1 MLLKETVGEPE
12 KEPELVL
19 LPEPLGDSLDEAE
32 EDTDSVFDMEGE
44 GV

>member
-1 MLLKETVGEPE
+1 MPLKEGEGVPE

-19 LPEPLGDSLDEAE
+19 LPEPLGDSLVEAE
-32 EDTDSVFDMEGE
+32 EDTDTVIDIEGE